1 MMSHIEEEIQ
11 LDGFTLHLSH
21 TLGEPGRPTLVFLH
35 DSLGCTVLW
44 RDFPAALGE
53 ATGCPTLVY
62 DRQGYG
68 QSGPFGCARREMTY
82 LETEADVLQRLLER
96 CGIEQAILFGHS
108 DGGSIALLAA
118 AKHPARIL
126 AVATEG
132 AHIFVEE
139 VTLRGIREAVQAY
152 DSTNLPERLRK
163 YHGDKTDAVFQA
175 WAQTWLCDD
184 YRTWN
189 IESFL
194 PQITCPILVIQGG
207 QDEYGTLAQVT
218 GIVEQVVGAAQPLLI
233 PFVGHTPHKDA
244 RPTVVHYTS
253 LFIEMVIQGS
263 FASPKHC

>member
-1 MMSHIEEEIQ
+1 MSHIEEEIQ
-11 LDGFTLHLSH
+11 LDGTTLYLSR
-21 TLGEPGRPTLVFLH
+21 TPGKPGRPTLVFLH

-44 RDFPAALGE
+44 RDFPAALGA

-68 QSGPFGCARREMTY
+68 QSGPFGRTRREVTY
-82 LETEADVLQRLLER
+82 LETEAEVLQRLLER

-108 DGGSIALLAA
+108 DGGSIALLTA
-118 AKHPARIL
+118 AKYPARIR
-126 AVATEG
+126 AVAAEG

-139 VTLRGIREAVQAY
+139 ITLRGIREAVQAY
-152 DSTNLPERLRK
+152 GSTKLPERLRN
-163 YHGDKTDAVFQA
+163 YHGDKADAVFAA
-175 WAQTWLCDD
+175 WAQTWLRDD

-194 PQITCPILVIQGG
+194 PRITCPVLVIQGG

-218 GIVEQVVGAAQPLLI
+218 GIVEQVAGEAQPLLI

-253 LFIEMVIQGS
+253 LFIEAVMQGTFS
-263 FASPKHC
+263 LQKHS